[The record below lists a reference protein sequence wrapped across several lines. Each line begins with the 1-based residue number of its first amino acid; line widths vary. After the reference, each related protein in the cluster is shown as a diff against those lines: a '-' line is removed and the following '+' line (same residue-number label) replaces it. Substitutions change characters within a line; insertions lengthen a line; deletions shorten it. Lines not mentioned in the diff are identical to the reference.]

1 MNVKVTWGV
10 CILYDVHE
18 NDVRPVSCMICPRSP
33 LFPSFPIHNPLSLTF
48 KIGRWGSWKWHPPPP
63 LPSPR
68 LNIETFHIPFPSL
81 SSLMQTGHTDRP
93 KFGRLSLEIE
103 SATVLVISYIYS
115 WNIEVFV
122 PTSKLNGAYVLLQF
136 STLINSVWLFEQ

>member
-18 NDVRPVSCMICPRSP
+18 NDVRPVRRYVPDP
-33 LFPSFPIHNPLSLTF
+33 LFFLPSPSIIHSLSLSRLV
-48 KIGRWGSWKWHPPPP
+48 GGAVGSDTVLPILLA

-68 LNIETFHIPFPSL
+68 LNIETFHIPSPSL

-115 WNIEVFV
+115 
-122 PTSKLNGAYVLLQF
+122 
-136 STLINSVWLFEQ
+136 